1 MKIEFDANGYVE
13 NYLETGGVG
22 DIEGSVEWNGIIP
35 EGFNAETCRFYYRD
49 GDTLR
54 LDETKRQAAQDAE
67 AAQDELNVLLVWF
80 KWYDIQVHQ
89 ALRAQRMGQEF
100 SAVDSNGQRYE
111 SLADLDAQA
120 AVYQARIREIREG
133 DE

>member
-35 EGFNAETCRFYYRD
+35 KGFNAETCRFYYRD

-54 LDETKRQAAQDAE
+54 LDETKQQAALDAE
-67 AAQDELNVLLVWF
+67 AAQDELMELYAWF
-80 KWYDIQVHQ
+80 EWYDVQVHQ
-89 ALRAQRMGQEF
+89 ALRAERMNDAF
-100 SAVDSNGQRYE
+100 SAEDSSGRTYE
-111 SLADLDAQA
+111 SLEDLDIQA
-120 AVYQARIREIREG
+120 LIYQLRIREIKP
-133 DE
+133 